1 MSNQGVRGFYQ
12 ITETLKTQLL
22 NDENVNTVTTGD
34 LTEIDLSKQTIF
46 PLSHIVVNNVTIQ
59 EQVLQFNI
67 TVLSMDVVDQSK
79 TATTD
84 IFRGNNNEQDV
95 LNTQLAVVNK
105 LLGIL
110 RQGSLYTTKYQLV
123 GDGSVDFFYDRFE
136 NEMAGVAC
144 TFDVFIQNW
153 EVRFNSL

>member
-22 NDENVNTVTTGD
+22 ADENVNTVTTGD
-34 LTEIDLSKQTIF
+34 ITEIDLSKQTIF
-46 PLSHIVVNNVTIQ
+46 PLAHIIINNVSIQ

-67 TVLSMDVVDQSK
+67 TVLSMDIIDKSK
-79 TATTD
+79 EATTD
-84 IFRGNNNEQDV
+84 IFRGNNNEQDI

-105 LLGIL
+105 LLGVL
-110 RQGSLYTTKYQLV
+110 RQGTLYTTKYQLV
-123 GDGSVDFFYDRFE
+123 SDGSVEFFYDRFE

-144 TFDVFIQNW
+144 TFDVFVANDID
-153 EVRFNSL
+153 LCD